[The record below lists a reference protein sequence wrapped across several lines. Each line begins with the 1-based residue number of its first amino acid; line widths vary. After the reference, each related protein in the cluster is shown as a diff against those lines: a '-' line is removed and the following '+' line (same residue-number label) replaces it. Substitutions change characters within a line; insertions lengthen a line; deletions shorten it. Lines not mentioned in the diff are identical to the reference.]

1 MFCRNGHK
9 AWEVLRRYHYAHRG
23 FHGEGRTENSMAAF
37 RAAVE
42 HGFGAELDV
51 HLMRD
56 GNLAVIHDSS
66 LKRTANADVCIEDLT
81 KEELAAYALHNGEPI
96 PLLEE
101 VLELFKGKTPL
112 IVELKAEKGNH
123 DALSAAV
130 AKRLDAYEGDFC
142 IESFDPRV
150 VRWFKKNRPQV
161 CRGQLSENFFRDKS
175 SKQPLVLKFLLT
187 GLWLNFLGQ
196 PDFVAY
202 HFGHRDSLGLAFCR
216 NVHRVQTVWWTI
228 RSQMDMDEALR
239 LNGICIFE
247 GFLPEK

>member
-9 AWEVLRRYHYAHRG
+9 AWSVLSQYHYAHRG
-23 FHGEGRTENSMAAF
+23 FHNEERTENSMAAF

-42 HGFGAELDV
+42 RGFGAELDV
-51 HLMRD
+51 HLMKD

-66 LKRTANADVCIEDLT
+66 LKRTAGADVCVEDLT
-81 KEELAAYALHNGEPI
+81 REELSSYTLNNGESI

-101 VLELFKGKTPL
+101 VLELFCGKTPL
-112 IVELKAEKGNH
+112 IVELKAERGNH

-150 VRWFKKNRPQV
+150 VRWFRKNRPDI
-161 CRGQLSENFFRDKS
+161 CRGQLSYNFLKNKKTKLSFWK
-175 SKQPLVLKFLLT
+175 KFLLSK
-187 GLWLNFLGQ
+187 LWINCMGY

-202 HFGHRDSLGLAFCR
+202 GFFDRKDVALRFCR
-216 NVHRVQTVWWTI
+216 DVQKARIVYWTI
-228 RSQMDMDEALR
+228 RNQKGMDEAIR
-239 LNGICIFE
+239 LGGICIFE
-247 GFLPEK
+247 GFLPRE

>member
-51 HLMRD
+51 HLMKD

-66 LKRTANADVCIEDLT
+66 LKRTADADVCIEDLT
-81 KEELAAYALHNGEPI
+81 KEELAAYALHNGEHI

-123 DALSAAV
+123 DALAAAV

-161 CRGQLSENFFRDKS
+161 CRGQLAENFFRDKN
-175 SKQPLVLKFLLT
+175 SKLPRITKFLLT
-187 GLWLNFLGQ
+187 NLLLSGLSR

-202 HFGHRDSLGLAFCR
+202 CFSHRDAVSPKVQMVYWTLRTQQELD
-216 NVHRVQTVWWTI
+216 QTVK
-228 RSQMDMDEALR
+228 EGAL
-239 LNGICIFE
+239 GIFE
-247 GFLPEK
+247 GFLPKE